1 MIQAVWVSFFSYNL
15 ITRTGEWQD
24 IQNYLLAA
32 QDPLFWRTI
41 RNTFY
46 FFVLKVPIQMALA
59 LLLAMLVRQ
68 PFRGVGAIRTI
79 ILIPTIT
86 SMVVVS
92 VIWGLM
98 YHPNN
103 GLINGFFELVGL
115 PAQPFLINAKQAMP
129 SLALMTI
136 WKDVGFNMIFFLA
149 GLMGIPDVYYEAGM
163 IDGANRW
170 QLFRHITLPLL
181 RGTTI
186 FVLVTS
192 TITAFKVFTPVF
204 LMTRGGPASSTR
216 VIVLYIYE
224 NAFIYNK
231 MGYAAALS
239 VILAL
244 ALLLASLFQLRY
256 RADA

>member
-1 MIQAVWVSFFSYNL
+1 
-15 ITRTGEWQD
+15 
-24 IQNYLLAA
+24 
-32 QDPLFWRTI
+32 
-41 RNTFY
+41 
-46 FFVLKVPIQMALA
+46 
-59 LLLAMLVRQ
+59 
-68 PFRGVGAIRTI
+68 
-79 ILIPTIT
+79 
-86 SMVVVS
+86 
-92 VIWGLM
+92 
-98 YHPNN
+98 
-103 GLINGFFELVGL
+103 
-115 PAQPFLINAKQAMP
+115 
-129 SLALMTI
+129 
-136 WKDVGFNMIFFLA
+136 MIFFLA
-149 GLMGIPDVYYEAGM
+149 GLMGIPNVYYEAGM

-170 QLFRHITLPLL
+170 QLFRHITIPLL

-244 ALLLASLFQLRY
+244 ALLLASLFQIRY
-256 RADA
+256 RAS

>member
-41 RNTFY
+41 KNTFI

-59 LLLAMLVRQ
+59 LLLALLVRQ
-68 PFRGVGAIRTI
+68 PFRGVGAIRTV

-103 GLINGFFELVGL
+103 GLINGIFETVGL
-115 PAQPFLINAKQAMP
+115 PPQPFLINTKQAMP

-149 GLMGIPDVYYEAGM
+149 GLMSIPDVYYEAGM

-192 TITAFKVFTPVF
+192 MITAFKVFTPVF

-231 MGYAAALS
+231 MGYAAAIS

-256 RADA
+256 RAGS